1 VPEFVDTAVKD
12 IDARLRVLKE
22 EQSRLEAARSALI
35 GGSRSSRPASNGRR
49 RARSR
54 PASRRNGGG
63 TARGRRAGNT
73 RANEALEVI
82 RERPGSTI
90 PEIAQRMKIQ
100 PNYLYRVLPALA
112 SGGEV
117 RREGKGWHPLSS
129 ASAAQATST
138 PSATRRRVTAR
149 RTQRQAAATPTR
161 AGRGGRRAGST
172 SRRGTPRG
180 ATRTTVLDAL
190 SPGEALTAG
199 QVAQKTGLG
208 QGTVATTLAR
218 LAKSGDIEKAERGYR
233 RPAAQ

>member
-1 VPEFVDTAVKD
+1 
-12 IDARLRVLKE
+12 
-22 EQSRLEAARSALI
+22 
-35 GGSRSSRPASNGRR
+35 
-49 RARSR
+49 
-54 PASRRNGGG
+54 
-63 TARGRRAGNT
+63 
-73 RANEALEVI
+73 
-82 RERPGSTI
+82 
-90 PEIAQRMKIQ
+90 MKIQ

-117 RREGKGWHPLSS
+117 RREGRGWHPLSS

-149 RTQRQAAATPTR
+149 RTQAPATPTR
-161 AGRGGRRAGST
+161 AGRGGRREGST

-199 QVAQKTGLG
+199 QVAQKTGLS